1 MNGTPAKVT
10 VQYGDFSG
18 ALTKVNAAL
27 VEAKKYAA
35 NATQERMIDGYIKS
49 FETGSIQAHKDAS
62 TEWVKDVGPVVETY
76 IGVGGPHHLFLKL
89 SKLT

>member
-1 MNGTPAKVT
+1 M
-10 VQYGDFSG
+10 QYGDFSG
-18 ALTKVNAAL
+18 ALAKVNAAL
-27 VEAKKYAA
+27 AEAKKYAA

-76 IGVGGPHHLFLKL
+76 IGVSGRCWGGWPTWVRGDFADG
-89 SKLT
+89 